1 MLKESYTI
9 LVRPLVTERLTAL
22 SEEMPK
28 YGFEVRKDANKLEI
42 RRAVEEMFNV
52 KVAKVNV
59 MNMPGK
65 VKRRGRH
72 VSRSTGYRK
81 AIVTLKDGYKIEL
94 YEGV

>member
-1 MLKESYTI
+1 MLKESYTV

-22 SEEMPK
+22 SEELPK
-28 YGFEVRKDANKLEI
+28 YGFEVRKDANKMEI
-42 RRAVEEMFNV
+42 RKAVEDMFDV
-52 KVAKVNV
+52 KVAKVHV

-72 VSRSTGYRK
+72 ISRSNGYRK
-81 AIVTLKDGYKIEL
+81 AIVTLKDGYSIEL